1 MIGNPSLENVMYKKL
16 RDHWGEVDTSAPIE
30 TIPIDDRQLQ
40 QKLLKF
46 YDDILESGDSQEL
59 VRGAYREV
67 AELTRMLI
75 GGKRVSVRKPGACHK
90 VIGNILRENQ

>member
-1 MIGNPSLENVMYKKL
+1 MYKKL
-16 RDHWGEVDTSAPIE
+16 RDHWSEVDTSAPIE

-59 VRGAYREV
+59 VRGDYREV
-67 AELTRMLI
+67 AELARMLI
-75 GGKRVSVRKPGACHK
+75 GGKRVSEAWSLSQGNWKYFARKS
-90 VIGNILRENQ
+90 VTILWFRDIWC

>member
-1 MIGNPSLENVMYKKL
+1 MYKKL
-16 RDHWGEVDTSAPIE
+16 RDHWSEVDTSAPIE
-30 TIPIDDRQLQ
+30 TLPIDDRQLQ

-59 VRGAYREV
+59 VRGDYREV
-67 AELTRMLI
+67 AELARMLI